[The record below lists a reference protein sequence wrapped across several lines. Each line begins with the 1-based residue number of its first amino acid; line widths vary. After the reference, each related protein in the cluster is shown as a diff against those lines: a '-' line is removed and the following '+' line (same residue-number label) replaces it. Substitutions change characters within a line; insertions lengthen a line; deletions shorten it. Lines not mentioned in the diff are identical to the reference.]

1 MAFHTFSMED
11 TSCEQAW
18 GQAAPAQPQLPH
30 CLHGGEED
38 NLSLAFIPNL
48 CCHLERLGKGSEEA
62 LVQQGTGFGA
72 VLGWCSPPGFSWV
85 SILLKRCQWRS
96 FSPLCDPQSLGCI
109 STAASAHGLP
119 CCAPWAAWPTAPGT
133 LGGAV
138 GPLCLCAS
146 SNPACS
152 CTSHVFLS
160 QNLEAQIFFLGRCH
174 EQLPEPGSDHA
185 LMTVH
190 MGSRVSRKKHH
201 PWRKQ

>member
-1 MAFHTFSMED
+1 MAFHAFSMED

-30 CLHGGEED
+30 CLHGEEED

-48 CCHLERLGKGSEEA
+48 CCHLERLGKGSEEG

-119 CCAPWAAWPTAPGT
+119 CCAPWQPDPQHQALLEQQWVP
-133 LGGAV
+133 
-138 GPLCLCAS
+138 CAS
-146 SNPACS
+146 VPVPIQPAPALPTC
-152 CTSHVFLS
+152 F
-160 QNLEAQIFFLGRCH
+160 CH
-174 EQLPEPGSDHA
+174 K
-185 LMTVH
+185 TW
-190 MGSRVSRKKHH
+190 KH
-201 PWRKQ
+201 KYFS